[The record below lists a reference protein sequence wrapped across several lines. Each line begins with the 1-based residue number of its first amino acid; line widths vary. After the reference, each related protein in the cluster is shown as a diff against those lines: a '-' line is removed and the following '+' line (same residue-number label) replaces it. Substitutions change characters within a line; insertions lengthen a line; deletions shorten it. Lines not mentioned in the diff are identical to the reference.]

1 MGDDW
6 RIRPLGDLTYD
17 FDAIRVPVKDQSRTL
32 AAQRDALLPKLL
44 SGEMRVKDIERFVV

>member
-32 AAQRDALLPKLL
+32 AAQRGALLPKLL